1 MFELCFF
8 SFLAGLLQ
16 PLLTAFQGDGSMLPY
31 LCSSI
36 KELIIFLLGLIVRL
50 KVIEKAQISALVKL
64 AENEKNLVETKNVHL
79 GFAAESELQNLLK
92 CGKVNQEQVLNLGR
106 EAVVFVR
113 TCFEKMA
120 ECNPLRSIVVCN
132 SEAICLKVM
141 ATKSH
146 DLLKKNVK
154 NLIQKTVTLKLI
166 KFETGDKALA
176 QFGKFLAN
184 EATTEKKKF
193 LDFKSAE
200 QHHDGF
206 QISQKLSCIHHST
219 KDNSHFKLWT
229 G

>member
-1 MFELCFF
+1 
-8 SFLAGLLQ
+8 
-16 PLLTAFQGDGSMLPY
+16 MLPY

-113 TCFEKMA
+113 TYFEKMA

>member
-1 MFELCFF
+1 MKKGIDEPLTVFELCFF

-113 TCFEKMA
+113 TCFEKWQ
-120 ECNPLRSIVVCN
+120 S
-132 SEAICLKVM
+132 AI
-141 ATKSH
+141 
-146 DLLKKNVK
+146 LLGQ
-154 NLIQKTVTLKLI
+154 L
-166 KFETGDKALA
+166 
-176 QFGKFLAN
+176 
-184 EATTEKKKF
+184 
-193 LDFKSAE
+193 
-200 QHHDGF
+200 
-206 QISQKLSCIHHST
+206 
-219 KDNSHFKLWT
+219 
-229 G
+229 